1 MNEMIYCKKC
11 VYPQVSVNLT
21 IDQDGICSAC
31 KTKEKFY
38 ALTEDHW
45 KERKIRFDQIIKEQ
59 NKYNKSNYDC
69 IIPVSGGKD
78 SYYQTHII
86 TKEFNLK
93 PLLMTYDGNNFLP
106 EGARNRDRMKT
117 LFNADHVM
125 WSPSVDVLIKLN
137 RIAFK
142 KMGDMNWQNH
152 CGIYTAPIIS
162 AVNFRIPLIIWGET
176 EWDISGMFDPE
187 DYVEFSSG

>member
-1 MNEMIYCKKC
+1 MRL
-11 VYPQVSVNLT
+11 PQVSVNLT

-31 KTKEKFY
+31 KTKAKFY

-125 WSPSVDVLIKLN
+125 WSSSVDVLIKLN

-152 CGIYTAPIIS
+152 WWYLYCSNYFGS
-162 AVNFRIPLIIWGET
+162 
-176 EWDISGMFDPE
+176 
-187 DYVEFSSG
+187 